1 MLQNDDFFVFIAGWS
16 LNRLKGFIERRK
28 WVTGLS
34 LFGWC
39 YVVWPRGMNQSPSK
53 WPKQYQLFT
62 KLMTLSICVLSVL
75 GQKAPSTLW
84 MRLNGWVQH
93 HLVTGRCDRHI
104 TKSGALTKW
113 GRKHKT
119 ITTTGLLTQTV
130 SDAKWFRFDLSLSF
144 SLSFSYESDDF

>member
-1 MLQNDDFFVFIAGWS
+1 MHLVFPKSTMYHEKEKNMNKELCCKMMTFVFISGWS

-39 YVVWPRGMNQSPSK
+39 YVVWPRGMDQSPSK

-84 MRLNGWVQH
+84 MQLNGWVQH
-93 HLVTGRCDRHI
+93 HLVTGKCNRHI

-113 GRKHKT
+113 GRTPQNHHYNR
-119 ITTTGLLTQTV
+119 LTH
-130 SDAKWFRFDLSLSF
+130 
-144 SLSFSYESDDF
+144 